1 MKMIDLANDAFGRW
15 DGILLALGVDPAFL
29 KKVHGPCP
37 FCGGK
42 DRFLYDDKGA
52 GKWICQKCGY
62 GDGFDLLQK
71 LHGWTLPQTMD
82 EVAKIVGS
90 VQAEPPKPEDPE
102 RKAEYMRRIWKE
114 AKPVIQGDPVWLY
127 LSRRCGDPTG
137 FLADIR
143 FHPALKHSVEG
154 NEHPA
159 MVARMRSQ
167 DGKRGVGLHR
177 TYLTEFGQKAE
188 VDPVRMSFGEIGT
201 IHLCGLQERLGLAEG
216 IETAICASK
225 RFRLPV
231 WAATCAH
238 GLESW
243 EPPTGVSEIWIF
255 GDNDA
260 SYTGQ
265 AAAYSLAKKLT
276 TKGLAVQVRIPGQVD
291 TDWADNRMDGAA

>member
-29 KKVHGPCP
+29 KKIHGPCP

-71 LHGWTLPQTMD
+71 LHGWTLPQAMN
-82 EVAKIVGS
+82 EVSKVVGTVKS
-90 VQAEPPKPEDPE
+90 EPPKPEDPK
-102 RKAEYMRRIWKE
+102 RKAEYMRLVWKGSM
-114 AKPVIQGDPVWLY
+114 PVIQGDPVWLY
-127 LSRRCGDPTG
+127 LSHRCGNPTG
-137 FLADIR
+137 FLEDIR
-143 FHPALKHSVEG
+143 YHPALKHSVEG

-159 MVARMRSQ
+159 MVARMRSV
-167 DGKRGVGLHR
+167 DGKRGIGLHR
-177 TYLTEFGQKAE
+177 TYLTKFGKKAA
-188 VDPVRMSFGEIGT
+188 VDPVRMSFGEVGT
-201 IHLCGLQERLGLAEG
+201 IRLGGAGSRLGIAEG

-225 RFRLPV
+225 RFGLPV
-231 WAATCAH
+231 WSATCAH

-243 EPPTGVSEIWIF
+243 EPPEGVCEVVIF

-260 SYTGQ
+260 SFTGQ
-265 AAAYSLAKKLT
+265 AAACSLAQRLHRQ
-276 TKGLAVQVRIPGQVD
+276 GLQVQVQIPPAIGQ
-291 TDWADNRMDGAA
+291 DWADVFLEEAI